1 MQKLF
6 IMTNLKII
14 TKLGVQYRLILP
26 GMLLTMCLLI
36 IVITGCNKQLN
47 IQPKGVV
54 SGEQINTPDGAEK
67 LVTAAYAQL
76 GNDHYDQAFSL
87 WAYGDVRA
95 DDAYKG
101 GRDAADIQDF
111 HFIETW
117 YNTLTNFGE
126 IDALWYNLYIGVSRT
141 NAALNALE
149 SLDENSFPLKTQRI
163 AEMRFLR
170 GYWYFQL
177 KILFKYVPYIDE
189 NAPRALYDTIGN
201 RTYSNDELW
210 QKIADDFTY
219 AAENLSDKKS
229 DIGRPD
235 KAAAYAYLAKTKLYQ
250 AYKQDEKNN
259 VTSIDQQDLNAVV
272 AATAKVM
279 SYTQYGLESD
289 YANNFRLGVPD
300 KESIWA
306 VQFSTDDGTMFGR
319 LNFSDVLST
328 PQGIGC
334 CDFKKPSQNLVNAFK
349 TDADGL
355 PLFDTYN
362 DQIVNTAKDN
372 IDPRLDHTVAIPG
385 RTWKYDP
392 ATIYEENWNR
402 SPDIYGYY
410 ASLKENVQKDD
421 YVQVGPFY
429 GNAKHRVIIRYAD
442 VLLFRAEA
450 LIELGRQDEALP
462 LINDIRER
470 AAGSTELLVNAA
482 GNPEGNYLV
491 KPYVKGVNID
501 WTQSNARKA
510 LRFER
515 RLEMAEE
522 GSRFFDLV
530 RWGIADQV
538 LNEYAAVEKTR
549 HSVLSDAHFTKNKNE
564 YLPIPLNQIQFSKNL
579 YKQNYGY

>member
-1 MQKLF
+1 MKYNIDKYSLYKRCRPF
-6 IMTNLKII
+6 CKTF
-14 TKLGVQYRLILP
+14 
-26 GMLLTMCLLI
+26 LLLAMGTVFFLTSCK
-36 IVITGCNKQLN
+36 KQLD
-47 IQPKGVV
+47 ISPKGVV
-54 SGEQINTPDGAEK
+54 SQEQVNTPEGAEK
-67 LVTAAYAQL
+67 LVIAAYAQL

-87 WAYGDVRA
+87 WEYGDVRA

-101 GRDAADIQDF
+101 GRDASDIQDF

-117 YNTLTNFGE
+117 SNTLVNFGE
-126 IDALWYNLYIGVSRT
+126 VDALWYNLYIGISRV
-141 NAALNALE
+141 NAALNAIE
-149 SLDENSFPLKTQRI
+149 SLDKSVYPLKNQRM

-170 GYWYFQL
+170 AHWYFQL

-189 NAPRALYDTIGN
+189 NVPRDLYDTVGN

-210 QKIADDFTY
+210 QKIADDFQY
-219 AAENLSDKKS
+219 AAENLPETKT

-250 AYKQDEKNN
+250 AYMQDEKNN
-259 VTSIDQQDLNAVV
+259 VVEINKDDLQAVV
-272 AATAKVM
+272 DATSKVM
-279 SYTQYGLESD
+279 SYSQYGLD
-289 YANNFRLGVPD
+289 NDFGDNFLQGVSD

-306 VQFSTDDGTMFGR
+306 VQFSVDDGTMFGR
-319 LNFSDVLST
+319 LNFGDVLST

-349 TDADGL
+349 TDANGL

-362 DQIVNTAKDN
+362 NSDVNPSTDN

-392 ATIYEENWNR
+392 LVIYEDSWNR
-402 SPDIYGYY
+402 SPDIYGHY
-410 ASLKENVQKDD
+410 ASLKENVKKDD
-421 YVQVGPFY
+421 YIQVGPFY
-429 GNAKHRVIIRYAD
+429 ANTKHRVILRYAD

-450 LIELGRQDEALP
+450 LIELGRQNEALP
-462 LINDIRER
+462 LINELRTR
-470 AAGSTELLVNAA
+470 AAASNSLLVDAA
-482 GNPEGNYLV
+482 DNPEGHYLV
-491 KPYVKGVNID
+491 KPYVNGVNIN
-501 WTQSNARKA
+501 WTQDNARIA
-510 LRFER
+510 FRFER

-530 RWGIADQV
+530 RWGVADQV
-538 LNEYAAVEKTR
+538 LNAFVGVEKTKWPF
-549 HSVLSDAHFTKNKNE
+549 LNDAHFTKNKNE